1 VKRREAR
8 TLGGFLDE
16 FIEKHKVGVGDR
28 VQLITTDKECVDLG
42 RFCLRGML
50 GWIFS
55 EELCDRIQI
64 TTTDREYRDLGSFFI
79 RAMVGWVL
87 GHDQTRLQPS
97 WRSSSPLVGIEV
109 EEIIKDD
116 NEIDEEDES
125 SPVII
130 H

>member
-8 TLGGFLDE
+8 TLGEFLDE

-55 EELCDRIQI
+55 EELCHRIQI
-64 TTTDREYRDLGSFFI
+64 TMTDREYRDLGSFFI
-79 RAMVGWVL
+79 RVMVGWVL
-87 GHDQTRLQPS
+87 GHDQTRPQPT
-97 WRSSSPLVGIEV
+97 WRSISPSVGIEV
-109 EEIIKDD
+109 EGRIDD

-125 SPVII
+125 SPVI